1 MDLKLHFVLLR
12 RPIYVAIHR
21 VLWAHFCLALSTVWP
36 PQQSQGVS
44 VLGCWHFPLPNLSTH
59 SVVNGQLADY
69 GRMEHR
75 VTLSTGFKEDKHV
88 EGWRCVMHHSG
99 VKHTQGCDTNYTLRE
114 SLQQGRSG
122 DLACT
127 GCWTWPWRDISGRT
141 APTWPRRKPPK
152 PAFCFCFTCYLL
164 K

>member
-99 VKHTQGCDTNYTLRE
+99 VKHTRVWHKLHLQGKF
-114 SLQQGRSG
+114 
-122 DLACT
+122 
-127 GCWTWPWRDISGRT
+127 T
-141 APTWPRRKPPK
+141 AGSEWGPGLHR
-152 PAFCFCFTCYLL
+152 LL
-164 K
+164 NMAMKRYQWWNSSNLT